1 LFAHA
6 DWDDYFDLLFSFRM
20 PLMYLNASISDASVS
35 FLDSESN
42 PQYEKRFESM
52 EFGNGSQVFSHAK
65 RIRLAIA
72 DDHPLVILAIERFAG
87 NFPSVE
93 VVSRNANSTQLEE
106 SLARGE
112 CDVAISDFFMPGGRY
127 GDGIELIQ
135 HIANRYPEVRIV
147 VLSRNDDATVVKRA
161 LEAGAH
167 AFLSKEDR
175 LDLIYVAIVSVIAN
189 ETYLGPGI
197 RRTLALAD
205 AESHARF
212 IRQKLTSRELEVI
225 ERYARGANVTEI
237 AKDLGRSVKTISAQK
252 CAAMRKLDLSTDA
265 DLYRFISDSGLI

>member
-1 LFAHA
+1 
-6 DWDDYFDLLFSFRM
+6 
-20 PLMYLNASISDASVS
+20 MYLGVSVPDACNS
-35 FLDSESN
+35 FLDADSG
-42 PQYEKRFESM
+42 PLDVKGFGSM

-65 RIRLAIA
+65 RIRLGIA
-72 DDHPLVILAIERFAG
+72 DDHPLVILAIERLAG
-87 NFPSVE
+87 NFPNVE
-93 VVSRNANSTQLEE
+93 VVSRSANSTQLEE

-112 CDVAISDFFMPGGRY
+112 CDVAIIDFFMPGGRH

-135 HIANRYPEVRIV
+135 HLAAHYPHVRIV
-147 VLSRNDDATVVKRA
+147 VLTRSDDALIVKQA

-175 LDLIYVAIVSVIAN
+175 LDLIYVAIVSVMAN
-189 ETYLGPGI
+189 ETYLGPAI

-205 AESHARF
+205 AESHVRF
-212 IRQKLTSRELEVI
+212 IRQRLTSRELDVI

-237 AKDLGRSVKTISAQK
+237 AKGLQRSVKTISAQK

-265 DLYRFISDSGLI
+265 DLYRFIADSGLI

>member
-1 LFAHA
+1 
-6 DWDDYFDLLFSFRM
+6 M
-20 PLMYLNASISDASVS
+20 V
-35 FLDSESN
+35 LDSWD
-42 PQYEKRFESM
+42 KKGFESM
-52 EFGNGSQVFSHAK
+52 ELGNENTGFSHAK

-72 DDHPLVILAIERFAG
+72 DDHPLVILAVERLAG
-87 NFPSVE
+87 NFPNVE

-112 CDVAISDFFMPGGRY
+112 CDAAIIDFFMPGGCY

-135 HIANRYPEVRIV
+135 HIANHHPEVRIV
-147 VLSRNDDATVVKRA
+147 VLSRSDDAALVKQA

-175 LDLIYVAIVSVIAN
+175 LDLIYVALVSVIAN
-189 ETYLGPGI
+189 ETYLGPAI

-212 IRQKLTSRELEVI
+212 IRQRLTVREFEVI

-237 AKDLGRSVKTISAQK
+237 ARELGRSVKTISAQK
-252 CAAMRKLDLSTDA
+252 CAAMRKLDLSSDA
-265 DLYRFISDSGLI
+265 DLYRFIADSGLI

>member
-1 LFAHA
+1 
-6 DWDDYFDLLFSFRM
+6 
-20 PLMYLNASISDASVS
+20 MYLNVSMPEACASFMDVI
-35 FLDSESN
+35 LGL
-42 PQYEKRFESM
+42 PGEKGFESM
-52 EFGNGSQVFSHAK
+52 EFGNGSQVLSHAK
-65 RIRLAIA
+65 RVRLAIA
-72 DDHPLVILAIERFAG
+72 DDHPLVILAVERLAG
-87 NFPSVE
+87 NFPNVE
-93 VVSRNANSTQLEE
+93 VVSRSTNSTQLEE

-112 CDVAISDFFMPGGRY
+112 CDVAIIDFFMPGGRY

-135 HIANRYPEVRIV
+135 HMANLYPDVRIV
-147 VLSRNDDATVVKRA
+147 VMSRSSDAALVKQA

-189 ETYLGPGI
+189 ETYLGPAI

-212 IRQKLTSRELEVI
+212 IRQRLTSRELEVI
-225 ERYARGANVTEI
+225 ERYARGSNVTEI
-237 AKDLGRSVKTISAQK
+237 AKELDRSVKTISAQK

-265 DLYRFISDSGLI
+265 DLYRFIADSGLI